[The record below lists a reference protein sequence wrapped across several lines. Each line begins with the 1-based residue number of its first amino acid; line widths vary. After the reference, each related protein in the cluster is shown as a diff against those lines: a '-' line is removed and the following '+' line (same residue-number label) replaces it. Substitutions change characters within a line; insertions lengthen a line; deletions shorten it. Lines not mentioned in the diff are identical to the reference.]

1 MIDPV
6 LSPPDL
12 ARRQEELLRANAE
25 LEQRLSERTAA
36 LRAAESA
43 VRQRATELEVISRIS
58 QTLAQRP
65 DLEVLVNLVGEA
77 LRDAFEAQTA
87 YIALYDRTTN
97 LISFPYN
104 LEDGRRIYQARLPF
118 GMGLTSQIIRT
129 RSPLVINDTT
139 AYARQHGTGEFGSPS
154 RSYLGVPIMVGD
166 EVIGVVSVQNTEREN
181 AFGDSDQTLLA
192 TIAAN
197 IGSAIH
203 KTRLMAERE
212 RRMREMRVLQDIA
225 STITSTLNLHD
236 VLERLHAGL
245 GRVIDVNTSFIALYD
260 PEQKLLTYPIARD
273 SGQPV
278 DFPPLS
284 LAEHRGIN
292 HWVITN
298 RRSLLIGTDC
308 DAERY
313 LDGAPHARVGPA
325 DLVEQSFLV
334 VPILSVDD
342 VVGVINIQ
350 SYEQHAFDSDDQ
362 RFVEMVAHQAAIAIR
377 NAQLYAETRQRAEQM
392 AALADVGRDISAT
405 LDLPT
410 VLERIAG
417 HARALLMVDTSAV
430 YLPEPDGRMFRAF
443 TALGN
448 DAGAILN
455 HTFLLGEGIVGD
467 LAQRGVP
474 EIVFR
479 PTSDPRVRFIPG
491 TTKQEHEQL
500 MAAPLLAGRRVIGMM
515 VVWRNRHRAAF
526 TNADLEFLVGLARQ
540 AAIAIE
546 NARLFSEASQARS
559 AAEAANVAK
568 SSFLANMSH
577 ELRTPLNAVL
587 GFAQVLERDPD
598 LSARNRE
605 HLGIISRSGEHLLG
619 LINDV
624 LEMSKIEAGRVTF
637 NPAPFDL
644 RRLLQGVE
652 EMFRLRAE
660 ARGLWLRVAID
671 PAVPRCVVSDENK
684 LRQILINLLGNAV
697 KFTHT
702 GGIALRV
709 APAPGG
715 EPEQLLF
722 EVADTGVGIAAEQL
736 AHLFQAFV
744 QTSSGVQAQEGTG
757 LGLAISRQF
766 ARLMGGD
773 IRVESALG
781 SGSIFQVDLPVELAD
796 VDSPVYTPPRRVVSL
811 APEHQGQYRILVVD
825 DKWENRQLLIEWL
838 RRAGF
843 AVREAADG
851 QEALAQWEAWEPQ
864 LIWMDIR
871 MPLLDGYEAT
881 RRIKSTLRGQATVVI
896 ALTASAFEHD
906 QVGILSAGCD
916 DFVSK
921 PVRET
926 LVFDKIA
933 EHLGVRFV
941 YEDEPEDAAPAADSS
956 PAAAALLRLPEPLRE
971 ALRLAVLV
979 ADIEQIHSVVAQ
991 IHEHDALLAAGL
1003 ARLADA
1009 FRIDQLLAL
1018 VQSEQV
1024 AVGVGG

>member
-12 ARRQEELLRANAE
+12 VRHHEELLLANAE
-25 LEQRLSERTAA
+25 LERRLSERTAA
-36 LRAAESA
+36 LRQRSA
-43 VRQRATELEVISRIS
+43 ELEVISRIS

-129 RSPLVINDTT
+129 RSPLLLNDTS
-139 AYARQHGTGEFGSPS
+139 AYAREHSIGEFGSPS
-154 RSYLGVPIMVGD
+154 RSYLGVPILVSD
-166 EVIGVVSVQNTEREN
+166 EVIGVVSVQNTERED
-181 AFGDSDQTLLA
+181 AFGDSDMSLLA
-192 TIAAN
+192 TIAAT
-197 IGSAIH
+197 IGGAIH

-225 STITSTLNLHD
+225 SMITSTLNLHD

-245 GRVIDVNTSFIALYD
+245 GRVIDVSTSFIALYD
-260 PEQKLLTYPIARD
+260 AEQQLLTYPIARD

-284 LAEHRGIN
+284 LAERHSGIN

-298 RRSLLIGTDC
+298 RRSLLLGTEVE
-308 DAERY
+308 AQRY
-313 LDGAPHARVGPA
+313 LDGIISTRVGLA
-325 DLVEQSFLV
+325 DQVEQSYLV
-334 VPILSVDD
+334 VPILSVDG

-350 SYEQHAFDSDDQ
+350 SYDQHAFDGDDL

-377 NAQLYAETRQRAEQM
+377 NAQLYDETRQRAEQM

-410 VLERIAG
+410 VLERIVG
-417 HARALLMVDTSAV
+417 HARVLLMVDTSAV

-443 TALGN
+443 TAMGN

-455 HTFLLGEGIVGD
+455 HTFPPGEGIIGD
-467 LAQRGVP
+467 LALRGLP
-474 EIVFR
+474 EIVMD
-479 PTSDPRVRFIPG
+479 THADPRARIVPG
-491 TTKQEHEQL
+491 TIQEEHEQL

-515 VVWRNRHRAAF
+515 VVWRNRNRAVF
-526 TNADLEFLVGLARQ
+526 TGADLEFLVGLARQ
-540 AAIAIE
+540 ATIAIE
-546 NARLFSEASQARS
+546 NARLFAEASKARS

-568 SSFLANMSH
+568 STFLANMSH

-697 KFTHT
+697 KFTHA
-702 GGIALRV
+702 GGIAMRV
-709 APAPGG
+709 APDPGG
-715 EPEQLLF
+715 APDQLLF
-722 EVADTGVGIAAEQL
+722 EVADTGEGIAPEQL
-736 AHLFQAFV
+736 PNLFQAFV
-744 QTSSGVQAQEGTG
+744 QTSSGVHAQEGTG

-773 IRVESALG
+773 IHLESQLG
-781 SGSIFQVDLPVELAD
+781 VGSTFRVDLPVQPAD
-796 VDSPVYTPPRRVVSL
+796 MDSPVYTPARRVLGL
-811 APEHQGQYRILVVD
+811 APEHQGRYRILVVD
-825 DKWENRQLLIEWL
+825 DKRENRQLLIEWL

-843 AVREAADG
+843 EVREAVNG
-851 QEALAQWEAWEPQ
+851 QEALEQWEAWEPQ

-871 MPLLDGYEAT
+871 MPVLDGYEAT
-881 RRIKSTLRGQATVVI
+881 RRIKATLRGQATVVI

-926 LVFDKIA
+926 LVFEKIA

-941 YEDEPEDAAPAADSS
+941 YEDEPEEIPAPADGA
-956 PAAAALLRLPEPLRE
+956 PTAAALARLPEPLRG
-971 ALRLAVLV
+971 ALRSAVLV
-979 ADIEQIHSVVAQ
+979 ADIEQIHSTVAE
-991 IHEHDALLAAGL
+991 IRLHDAPLADGL
-1003 ARLADA
+1003 ARLAEA

-1018 VQSEQV
+1018 VQ
-1024 AVGVGG
+1024 A

>member
-1 MIDPV
+1 MIDPI

-12 ARRQEELLRANAE
+12 VRRHEELLRANAE

-36 LRAAESA
+36 LRQRSA
-43 VRQRATELEVISRIS
+43 ELEVISRIS

-65 DLEVLVNLVGEA
+65 DLEVLVNLVGDA

-87 YIALYDRTTN
+87 YIALYDRTAN

-104 LEDGRRIYQARLPF
+104 LEEGRRIYHARLPF
-118 GMGLTSQIIRT
+118 GMGLTSQIIRS
-129 RSPLVINDTT
+129 RSPLLINDTS
-139 AYARQHGTGEFGSPS
+139 AYAREHGIGEFGSPS
-154 RSYLGVPIMVGD
+154 RSYLGVPILVSD
-166 EVIGVVSVQNTEREN
+166 EVIGVVSVQNTERED
-181 AFGDSDQTLLA
+181 AFGDSDMSLLA
-192 TIAAN
+192 TIAAT
-197 IGSAIH
+197 IGGAIH

-245 GRVIDVNTSFIALYD
+245 GRVIDVSTSFIALYD
-260 PEQKLLTYPIARD
+260 AEQQLLTYPIARD

-278 DFPPLS
+278 DFTPVS

-292 HWVITN
+292 YWVISN
-298 RRSLLIGTDC
+298 RRSLLIGTEEE
-308 DAERY
+308 AGRY
-313 LDGAPHARVGPA
+313 QDGAPRSRVGPA
-325 DLVEQSFLV
+325 DQLEQSFLV

-377 NAQLYAETRQRAEQM
+377 NAQLYDETRERAVQM
-392 AALADVGRDISAT
+392 AVLADVGRDISAT

-417 HARALLMVDTSAV
+417 HARSLLKVDTSAV

-443 TALGN
+443 TALGT

-455 HTFLLGEGIVGD
+455 HTFLLGEGIIGD

-474 EIVFR
+474 EIVTR
-479 PTSDPRVRFIPG
+479 PSADPRVRLIPG
-491 TTKQEHEQL
+491 TTRQEHEQL
-500 MAAPLLAGRRVIGMM
+500 MAAPLLAGQRVIGMM
-515 VVWRNRHRAAF
+515 AVWRNRHRAMF
-526 TNADLEFLVGLARQ
+526 TNTELEFLVGLARQ

-546 NARLFSEASQARS
+546 NARLFAEASKARN

-568 SSFLANMSH
+568 STFLANMSH

-697 KFTHT
+697 KFTHA
-702 GGIALRV
+702 GGIAMRV
-709 APAPGG
+709 APDPSGAPD
-715 EPEQLLF
+715 QLLF
-722 EVADTGVGIAAEQL
+722 EVADTGEGIPPEQL
-736 AHLFQAFV
+736 PNLFQAFV
-744 QTSSGVQAQEGTG
+744 QTSSGVRAQEGTG

-766 ARLMGGD
+766 ARLMAGD
-773 IRVESALG
+773 IRVESRLG
-781 SGSIFQVDLPVELAD
+781 VGSTFQVDLPVQPAD
-796 VDSPVYTPPRRVVSL
+796 IDSPAYTPARRVLGL
-811 APEHQGQYRILVVD
+811 APEHQSQPRILVVD

-851 QEALAQWEAWEPQ
+851 QEALEQWETWEPQ

-871 MPLLDGYEAT
+871 MPVLDGYEAT

-926 LVFDKIA
+926 LVFEKIA

-941 YEDEPEDAAPAADSS
+941 YEDEPEDAPLPAEGVPTS
-956 PAAAALLRLPEPLRE
+956 AALARLPEPLRE

-979 ADIEQIHSVVAQ
+979 ADIEQIHGTVAD
-991 IHEHDALLAAGL
+991 IREHDAPLADGL
-1003 ARLADA
+1003 ARLAEA

-1018 VQSEQV
+1018 VQSEPV
-1024 AVGVGG
+1024 AA